1 MAIINSY
8 PTVTPTDGD
17 LVLITD
23 TSTEGNPTKTVS
35 IGSINALNY
44 SPSIDLLQKEVTL
57 TAAQMLSLNGGG
69 SIEVLPAPG
78 AGKLL
83 ALMNVMTQVDF
94 NSVAYNFAAGGI
106 SDKISFYIGV
116 NEASGPSTLDFNV
129 AADTFYI
136 TDPLG
141 QVGGSTYTPNSSLTL
156 QATAGITVSQ
166 GDSPVKF
173 SILYREIAVS

>member
-8 PTVTPTDGD
+8 PTVAPADSD

-69 SIEVLPAPG
+69 SIEVLSAPG

-116 NEASGPSTLDFNV
+116 NEASGPSTLDFNA

-136 TDPLG
+136 TDPLS
-141 QVGGSTYTPNSSLTL
+141 QLGSSTFTPNSSLTL

-166 GDSPVKF
+166 GDSPIKF

>member
-8 PTVTPTDGD
+8 PTVAPADSD

-23 TSTEGNPTKTVS
+23 TSVEGNPTKTVS

-94 NSVAYNFAAGGI
+94 NSVAYNFAASGI
-106 SDKISFYIGV
+106 SDKISFYIGA
-116 NEASGPSTLDFNV
+116 NEASGPSTLDFNA

-136 TDPLG
+136 TDPLS
-141 QVGGSTYTPNSSLTL
+141 QIGGSAYTPNSSLTL

-166 GDSPVKF
+166 GNSPIKF

>member
-8 PTVTPTDGD
+8 PTVTPADSD

-44 SPSIDLLQKEVTL
+44 SPSIDLSQKEVTL

-78 AGKLL
+78 AGKLI

-116 NEASGPSTLDFNV
+116 NEASGPSTLDFNA

-141 QVGGSTYTPNSSLTL
+141 QTGGSTYTPNSSLTL

-166 GDSPVKF
+166 GDSPIKF